1 MSSFQCVS
9 TFQRLF
15 LNFLPCFTQPSGES
29 FLALAA
35 AWVLAVGPRT
45 VTNLVRTLGRSATKS
60 HDAYQ
65 YFFSEAVWIMDEV
78 WRILFGLILASRLIP
93 HDALIELAGDDTLV
107 HHSGRKIFGA
117 GIFRDA
123 VRSTKK
129 QVAYACGH
137 NWVILCVIVP
147 VPFCPNVFVSL
158 PVGARLR
165 PKPPKIKGR
174 KKREAAAAKTT
185 VELLAEMLALVASW
199 APERRFRLVGDGA
212 YACLAAHLPENMTL
226 ISRLRKDAALYAPPP
241 TRRTKKPGRPRKKG
255 KRLPTPAQ
263 RAKSSRLRFRRTELL
278 LYGER
283 VVRLLHSY
291 QAYWYEVCRDAP
303 ILIVIVR
310 DPSGDHEDEFF
321 FSTDLSL
328 SSRAIVEGYG
338 HRWSQ
343 EVTHREA
350 KQQMGIDDP
359 QARLRPAVERQA
371 PFCLMLLSLV
381 KLWYLTVGHRQDD
394 LLAWRD
400 AWYTQKEGV
409 PFTDMLAAL
418 RFSSWRLW
426 FSRGSGLAPQHS
438 KILKPL
444 LRALARA

>member
-1 MSSFQCVS
+1 VSSFQCVS

-78 WRILFGLILASRLIP
+78 WKILFGLILASRLIP

-165 PKPPKIKGR
+165 PKPPKIKGAR
-174 KKREAAAAKTT
+174 SAK
-185 VELLAEMLALVASW
+185 
-199 APERRFRLVGDGA
+199 
-212 YACLAAHLPENMTL
+212 
-226 ISRLRKDAALYAPPP
+226 
-241 TRRTKKPGRPRKKG
+241 
-255 KRLPTPAQ
+255 
-263 RAKSSRLRFRRTELL
+263 
-278 LYGER
+278 
-283 VVRLLHSY
+283 
-291 QAYWYEVCRDAP
+291 
-303 ILIVIVR
+303 
-310 DPSGDHEDEFF
+310 
-321 FSTDLSL
+321 
-328 SSRAIVEGYG
+328 
-338 HRWSQ
+338 
-343 EVTHREA
+343 
-350 KQQMGIDDP
+350 
-359 QARLRPAVERQA
+359 RLRPRPRWNFWRRCWRWWPLGLPSGAFGWLAMGRT
-371 PFCLMLLSLV
+371 P
-381 KLWYLTVGHRQDD
+381 
-394 LLAWRD
+394 AWRR
-400 AWYTQKEGV
+400 TC
-409 PFTDMLAAL
+409 PRT
-418 RFSSWRLW
+418 
-426 FSRGSGLAPQHS
+426 
-438 KILKPL
+438 
-444 LRALARA
+444 